1 MHNAVDF
8 RANGDPVFGIVRS
21 QISHWQ
27 LVRRRWLGN
36 KLVIVLRD
44 GKRFTLRG
52 NNLDQAFSHLTDIM
66 NL

>member
-27 LVRRRWLGN
+27 LVRRRWLGD
-36 KLVIVLRD
+36 KLVVTMRN
-44 GKRFTLRG
+44 GRSFTLRG
-52 NNLDQAFSHLTDIM
+52 ENLDQAFAELSDFM
-66 NL
+66 RY